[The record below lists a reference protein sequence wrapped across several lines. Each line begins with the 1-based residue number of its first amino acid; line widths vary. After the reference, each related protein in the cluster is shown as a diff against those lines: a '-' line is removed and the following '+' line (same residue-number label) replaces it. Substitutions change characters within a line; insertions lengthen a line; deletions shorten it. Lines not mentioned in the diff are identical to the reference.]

1 MNQKPKKTISK
12 KRFYLSFFGAAALM
26 MIIGAIGTSISNS
39 NQPEQLQLGEQEDAT
54 PVDPDT
60 SFTKVADNTEET
72 EKKTTTSEAFSND
85 SKKKEQKEPDAS
97 KTEDGSAKEQSTV
110 KEKKKSR
117 KEQNENPAVELEGD
131 EAPTPSAAPAADTPT
146 LSADPIASLSFSEE
160 TGLLW
165 PATGDVILN
174 YSMDRGIYFK
184 TLGQYR
190 CNPAI
195 LIGGEAGNEVCSAA
209 AGVVT
214 SIDENEETGLTL
226 TMAIGNDYELVYGQL
241 KDVQVA
247 VGDRVEEGQA
257 LAALA
262 EPTKYYVSEGTH
274 LYFKVLEKEEPV
286 NPMLLLR

>member
-1 MNQKPKKTISK
+1 MNQKPKKPISK

-26 MIIGAIGTSISNS
+26 MIIGAIGTGISNN
-39 NQPEQLQLGEQEDAT
+39 NQPEQLRLGEQEEAN
-54 PVDPDT
+54 PADPGT
-60 SFTKVADNTEET
+60 SLTKVADNNGET

-85 SKKKEQKEPDAS
+85 SKKKEQKEPNAS
-97 KTEDGSAKEQSTV
+97 RTEDDSAKEQSSV

-117 KEQNENPAVELEGD
+117 KEQKENPAVELEGG
-131 EAPTPSAAPAADTPT
+131 EVPEPSASPADDVQTISTDP
-146 LSADPIASLSFSEE
+146 LSSLSFSEE

-195 LIGGEAGNEVCSAA
+195 LIGGDAGNEVCSAA

-214 SIDENEETGLTL
+214 SIDEDEETGLTL

-247 VGDRVEEGQA
+247 VGDRVEEGQT
-257 LAALA
+257 LAALE